1 VSCKI
6 LRHDGL
12 GANPILV
19 TVQPGLPSGGAPR
32 PTAARDGAAPTNG
45 QGDGRERERHPARRR
60 DAQRARDQAPGTRV
74 EVGGA
79 THAGKVRVVNQ
90 DSFWVGEVAG
100 KGTLAVV
107 ADGMGGHQTGE
118 VASQQAV
125 TTFRDA
131 LTRSRAT
138 PPAAMARASQAAN
151 LEIYEYALEHPEH
164 RGMGTTLTTVLVDDQ
179 VAIVGHVG
187 DSRAYLVRDGQIEQL
202 THDHSW
208 VADRV
213 RQGLLTD
220 DEARRHRWRNVIT
233 NALGATTGFKLDLH
247 HFELREGDR
256 VLLCSDGVSMLLSEP
271 MMQQIVSSH
280 APQEAAERLIEESND
295 RGSPDNVTAVVLRV
309 VSVAPRPKRYALPE
323 RDDATASIDITD
335 TLSGIRRVEDAYPT
349 RSPFNALRKQPWYPY
364 RLWIVGSAYLLLL
377 FVLFS
382 VWRAA
387 GS

>member
-1 VSCKI
+1 
-6 LRHDGL
+6 
-12 GANPILV
+12 
-19 TVQPGLPSGGAPR
+19 VQDDPPSRDAPAPSAPR
-32 PTAARDGAAPTNG
+32 RVKAAP
-45 QGDGRERERHPARRR
+45 DRRGASDR
-60 DAQRARDQAPGTRV
+60 GTRV
-74 EVGGA
+74 DVGGA
-79 THAGKVRVVNQ
+79 SDAGKVRLVNQ
-90 DSFWVGEVAG
+90 DAFWVGEIPG

-125 TTFRDA
+125 KTFRESFD
-131 LTRSRAT
+131 RSRAT

-164 RGMGTTLTTVLVDDQ
+164 RGMGTTLTTVLIDDQ

-187 DSRAYLVRDGQIEQL
+187 DSRAYLVRDGTIEQL

-233 NALGATTGFKLDLH
+233 NALGATTAFKLDLH

-256 VLLCSDGVSMLLSEP
+256 LLLCSDGVSMLLSEL
-271 MMQQIVSSH
+271 MMQQIVTDND
-280 APQEAAERLIEESND
+280 PQEAAERLVEEAND
-295 RGSPDNVTAVVLRV
+295 RGSPDNVTAVVLHIAA
-309 VSVAPRPKRYALPE
+309 VSTRAKRYALPD
-323 RDDATASIDITD
+323 RDDASIDITD
-335 TLSGIRRVEDAYPT
+335 TMSGIRRVEDAFPSRGPLAT
-349 RSPFNALRKQPWYPY
+349 LRKQAWYPY
-364 RLWIVGSAYLLLL
+364 RMWIVGSAYLLLL

-382 VWRAA
+382 FWRAA
-387 GS
+387 GG

>member
-1 VSCKI
+1 M
-6 LRHDGL
+6 H
-12 GANPILV
+12 
-19 TVQPGLPSGGAPR
+19 
-32 PTAARDGAAPTNG
+32 
-45 QGDGRERERHPARRR
+45 
-60 DAQRARDQAPGTRV
+60 
-74 EVGGA
+74 VGGA
-79 THAGKVRVVNQ
+79 SDAGKVRLVNQ
-90 DSFWVGEVAG
+90 DAYWVGEVPG

-125 TTFRDA
+125 KTFRESFD
-131 LTRSRAT
+131 RSRAT

-164 RGMGTTLTTVLVDDQ
+164 RGMGTTLTTVLIDDQ
-179 VAIVGHVG
+179 IAIVGHVG

-213 RQGLLTD
+213 RQGLLTE

-233 NALGATTGFKLDLH
+233 NALGATTAFKLDLH

-256 VLLCSDGVSMLLSEP
+256 LLLCSDGVSMLLSEL
-271 MMQQIVSSH
+271 MMLQVVDGHDPQQ
-280 APQEAAERLIEESND
+280 AAERLIEEAND
-295 RGSPDNVTAVVLRV
+295 RGSPDNVTAVVLHV
-309 VSVAPRPKRYALPE
+309 TSVATRPKRYALPE
-323 RDDATASIDITD
+323 RDDASIDITD
-335 TLSGIRRVEDAYPT
+335 TMSGIRRVEDAFPSRGPLAT
-349 RSPFNALRKQPWYPY
+349 LRKQPWYPY
-364 RLWIVGSAYLLLL
+364 RMWIVGSAYLLLL

-382 VWRAA
+382 FWRAA